1 MSVCVVT
8 SVRIYTVCMN
18 VGAEVPDEILLCVVP
33 IMSLFFSISSAV
45 CALVCV
51 CAASLVGGLQM
62 AQWIH

>member
-1 MSVCVVT
+1 
-8 SVRIYTVCMN
+8 MN

-51 CAASLVGGLQM
+51 CVLPLSSGGLQM